1 MATIKGNRA
10 TKFISTLFSDENLT
24 KKAYLNAFASALD
37 YAARLLIGF
46 FITPL
51 VVVGLGDFFY
61 GVWQFLNRLVGYIS
75 PSSGKPTMALK
86 WTLASMQ
93 NSTDYDLKRQQVGNT
108 LAILAIFTPLLAI
121 LGGLMT
127 WFVPF
132 WLKAPPEYF
141 WQVRVAAALLVLE
154 LIATSLATI
163 PQSVLQGENIS
174 YKRMGATTIMVL
186 VGGGLTWLAIV
197 LKTGIVGVAAAAV
210 ISMFLSGGW
219 FLLVVRQYAPWF
231 GVGRPTRK
239 SIMSF
244 MGISWWFMGWN
255 LVSQVMTD
263 GDVVLLGLLGAV
275 TMVADYTLTKYAPDM
290 LISIIA
296 IMVFGSAPGLGG
308 ILGSGDYEKAA
319 RVRGEMM
326 ALTWLIVTVMGGTIL
341 TWNQAF
347 LSLWVGAQHF
357 TGVTSALLMVVMVT
371 QMVII
376 RNDASVID
384 LTLKINRKV
393 TIGAISSAVSL
404 ILAGV
409 LVKVF
414 NLGIAGL
421 CIGLIAGRLILSIAY
436 PMLIGRFLKVSFANQ
451 IKSSIRPIVVSIILY
466 VAAALLTSSVFAST
480 GKGIQAWALLVLGAA
495 ITGLGM
501 LAAAFF
507 IGLTQNQRSNIL
519 MRIRVI
525 LNRE

>member
-10 TKFISTLFSDENLT
+10 TRFITILFSDENLT

-46 FITPL
+46 LITPL
-51 VVVGLGDFFY
+51 VVAGLGDFFY
-61 GVWQFLNRLVGYIS
+61 GVWQFLNRFVGYIS

-86 WTLASMQ
+86 WTLASLQ

-108 LAILAIFTPLLAI
+108 LAILAIFTPLLAL

-141 WQVRVAAALLVLE
+141 WQIRVAAALLVLQ
-154 LIATSLATI
+154 LITTSLATV

-174 YKRMGATTIMVL
+174 YKRMGATTFMVL
-186 VGGGLTWLAIV
+186 VGGGLTWLAIA

-210 ISMFLSGGW
+210 LSMLLSGG
-219 FLLVVRQYAPWF
+219 FYLAIVRQYAPWF

-239 SIMSF
+239 SIMGF

-263 GDVVLLGLLGAV
+263 GDVLLLGFVGTV
-275 TMVADYTLTKYAPDM
+275 TMIADYTLTKYAPEM

-308 ILGSGDYEKAA
+308 IIGSGDYQKAA
-319 RVRGEMM
+319 RVRGEMI

-341 TWNQAF
+341 AWNQAF
-347 LSLWVGAQHF
+347 LSLWVGAQHY
-357 TGVTSALLMVVMVT
+357 TGVYSSLLMVVMVT

-376 RNDASVID
+376 RNDSSVID
-384 LTLKINRKV
+384 LTLKLKRKV
-393 TIGAISSAVSL
+393 IIGAISSAISI
-404 ILAGV
+404 ILGGV

-414 NLGIAGL
+414 NLGIVGL
-421 CIGLIAGRLILSIAY
+421 CLGLIAGRLILTFAY
-436 PMLIGRFLKVSFANQ
+436 PMLIGRFLKIPFANQ
-451 IKSSIRPIVVSIILY
+451 VKSTIRPIIVSVILY
-466 VAAALLTSSVFAST
+466 AAAAYITGSVFAST
-480 GKGIQAWALLVLGAA
+480 GRGFQGWALLAMGAG
-495 ITGLGM
+495 ITGLVM
-501 LAAAFF
+501 LAVAFF

-519 MRIRVI
+519 MRVRVI